1 MSSFYIGATI
11 GFALGGMAGI
21 ILAAII
27 VAAGREN
34 DRIMAEQEF
43 PELEGV
49 KPE

>member
-27 VAAGREN
+27 VAAGRES
-34 DRIMAEQEF
+34 DRIMDWEEHMKSK
-43 PELEGV
+43 GWKV
-49 KPE
+49 